1 MFSPKKGCSI
11 VMKRFIS
18 VLTLSFALAAGG
30 CCNCPAPCCPAPQPT
45 PDLISSVDLRQPPDL
60 SQPKDMTYNSCT
72 DRPCTKDGDCLPS
85 FCRCSKPAGGK
96 CSDAL
101 RCVYDPCAR

>member
-1 MFSPKKGCSI
+1 
-11 VMKRFIS
+11 MKRFIQ

-30 CCNCPAPCCPAPQPT
+30 CCNCPAPCCPAPPPPT

-60 SQPKDMTYNSCT
+60 SQPRDMTYNSCT